1 MREWGASI
9 ESQSQ
14 TLLLLMGVV
23 GSCHTKHKL
32 GCYMLTYLVYQKEVV
47 WIRREFA
54 AF

>member
-1 MREWGASI
+1 MREWGASN

-32 GCYMLTYLVYQKEVV
+32 GCYMLTYLVYQKEAV
-47 WIRREFA
+47 WIRREYA